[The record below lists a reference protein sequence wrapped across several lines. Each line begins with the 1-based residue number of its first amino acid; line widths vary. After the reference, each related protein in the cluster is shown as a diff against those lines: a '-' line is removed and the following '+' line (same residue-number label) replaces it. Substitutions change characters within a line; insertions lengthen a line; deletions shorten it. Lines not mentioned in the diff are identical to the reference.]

1 MRDEMSDIGENCGVC
16 LAHTLHDAYSMI
28 KSLQHRGKD
37 SCGIAAVS
45 DTRIDAIKWS
55 GRVGD
60 FDITD
65 LHDIFPPK
73 NNYHTFIAH
82 VRYTTS
88 GVQNLMQAHPHTIG
102 GKIFDRG
109 DHIIILDCEAVMV
122 HNGQINPPFLD
133 SVDKTNLKTTCDTEA
148 LLHYYWNNGEIAI
161 LKNIPGSY
169 TLIIADKKKKNI
181 MMLRDRTGIKPG
193 VIGKKDG
200 KFVTASED
208 IALRKNGAEPIK
220 ELDPGCVYYFHPS
233 GEYTKE
239 FVTEHSLSYCFF
251 EFNYIADRH
260 TSMLGKSVRDL
271 RFALGEQA
279 GLEFLEAFPD
289 KKIDF
294 VTYLPRCPEPAAGG
308 FSRVTKI
315 PFLKVFYKKKDDRA
329 FMGGSSDERK
339 NSIKSNL
346 HLFPETKEQI
356 QGKTIVV
363 IDDSGVRGTNAQ
375 RAKQLLYE
383 QAGVKEAI
391 YVVYTP
397 PIGQIDENHLS
408 RGCLYGVDMP
418 PNDKFMTRKENGI
431 ENRTLA
437 EISEFIGMPVF
448 YLSLKGMLDV
458 FSQHGIK
465 PGHLCTFCIGGKK
478 PF

>member
-1 MRDEMSDIGENCGVC
+1 MSDFIGENCGVC

-37 SCGIAAVS
+37 SCGIAAIS
-45 DTRIDAIKWS
+45 DKRIDVIKWS

-65 LHDIFPPK
+65 LYDIFPPK
-73 NNYHTFIAH
+73 NNYHIFIAH
-82 VRYTTS
+82 VRYTTRGS
-88 GVQNLMQAHPHTIG
+88 QNLMQAHPHTIG
-102 GKIFDRG
+102 GQIFDKG
-109 DHIIILDCEAVMV
+109 DHMLVIDCDYAMV

-133 SVDKTNLKTTCDTEA
+133 QVDKNNLKTTCDTES
-148 LLHYYWNNGEIAI
+148 LLYYYKDNGEIAI

-169 TLIIADKKKKNI
+169 ILIVADKKKRDVI
-181 MMLRDRTGIKPG
+181 LLRDRTGIKPG

-200 KFVTASED
+200 KYIAASED

-220 ELDPGCVYYFHPS
+220 ELDSGCVYYFHPN

-239 FVTEHSLSYCFF
+239 FVIDPSLAYCFF
-251 EFNYIADRH
+251 EINYIADRH
-260 TSMLGKSVRDL
+260 TSMLGKNIRSL
-271 RFALGEQA
+271 RFALGEKA
-279 GLEFLEAFPD
+279 GIEFLESFPN
-289 KKIDF
+289 KKVDF

-329 FMGGSSDERK
+329 FMGSSSDERK

-346 HLFPETKEQI
+346 HLFPNIKEQI
-356 QGKTIVV
+356 QDKVIVV
-363 IDDSGVRGTNAQ
+363 IDDSVVRGTNAQ

-391 YVVYTP
+391 YILYTP
-397 PIGQIDENHLS
+397 PIGKFDEQGIP

-418 PNDKFMTRKENGI
+418 PNDNFITRKEDI
-431 ENRTLA
+431 LENRTIG
-437 EISEFIGMPVF
+437 EISGFIGMPVF

-458 FSQHGIK
+458 FSENGIN
-465 PGHLCTFCIGGKK
+465 PSHLCTFCIGGKK